1 MEEEKYES
9 AIDPGFDIEGVKDIE
24 KIYKEDDKVKDAIRK
39 YYADKY
45 EYEEKIQQI
54 KENILKNIHIKQM
67 LPKCLFCNR
76 SVGMIFST
84 EISKNGSKILSAV
97 CGDTLNPC
105 KEKIRISTG
114 KMTSFMNK
122 IREYEDMLNK
132 LKIKV
137 ILFKNDLLFGY
148 ITEANIKSKFEDLKF
163 RIDKCSLELQII
175 KELYLKNVDNY
186 ENYEELCK
194 LEQQSYGYIEEI
206 KTRIHNYKVD
216 TAPSSDKMEDIDE
229 LMDTYTRSFIP
240 LLKTLMKLKYSIN
253 EVDYYPDDE
262 EFRLIQI
269 KQQYDISENEYSELP
284 IEIMGS
290 ISILRKPVKSKKP
303 KTTTEITHTKTLKK
317 PKQTKAKTK
326 TFVKPILENDENEGE
341 GMDELREFIPTVPE
355 EEPEPTFEK
364 GEQMQMGIEGVE
376 EEKGG
381 EEEKGAEMGIEEE
394 IINPSSIMR
403 HEIKQ
408 KIIHSNIDEDELKL
422 VFDIPQIVEREHMFN
437 ERIIFRCSS
446 NSLTAPPGEGEGEE
460 IPEDDKA
467 KFKELSKIKDWRKK
481 IANFWTGAGDW
492 SAEFTLDGKRWKSV
506 EHYYQASKFKYGH
519 PEFYDK
525 FSLDYE
531 GESVEGHPEL
541 VISQKPS
548 LAKHAGTDGF
558 YEGIRIRPEGV
569 EIDDDFLIPTDRTID
584 KEEEMKY
591 RQNYEL
597 FAAQKA
603 KFTTNGKMRTLLLAT
618 KDAKLTHSYKAVDTN
633 LRIIEPFYYL
643 IYIRHLLQKA
653 NI

>member
-1 MEEEKYES
+1 MEEENDEP
-9 AIDPGFDIEGVKDIE
+9 AIDPGFDIEGIKDIE
-24 KIYKEDDKVKDAIRK
+24 KIYKEDDKVKDAISK

-45 EYEEKIQQI
+45 EYEQKIQQI
-54 KENILKNIHIKQM
+54 KENILKNVHIKQM
-67 LPKCLFCNR
+67 LPKCIFCNK

-84 EISKNGSKILSAV
+84 EISKTGNKILSAV

-105 KEKIRISTG
+105 KEKTRISAG

-132 LKIKV
+132 LKIKI

-148 ITEANIKSKFEDLKF
+148 ITETNIKSKFEDLKF
-163 RIDKCSLELQII
+163 KIDKCSLELQII
-175 KELYLKNVDNY
+175 KELYLKNVDKY
-186 ENYEELCK
+186 EDYEELCK

-216 TAPSSDKMEDIDE
+216 TAPSSDKTEDIDE
-229 LMDTYTRSFIP
+229 LMDTYTRTFIP
-240 LLKTLMKLKYSIN
+240 LLKSLMKLKYSIS
-253 EVDYYPDDE
+253 EVNYYPDDE

-284 IEIMGS
+284 IEIIGNM
-290 ISILRKPVKSKKP
+290 SILRKPVKTKKP
-303 KTTTEITHTKTLKK
+303 KTTVDTTDITHNKTLKK
-317 PKQTKAKTK
+317 QKQTKPKKK
-326 TFVKPILENDENEGE
+326 TFVKPVLESDENEGE
-341 GMDELREFIPTVPE
+341 GMDELKEFVPTVPE
-355 EEPEPTFEK
+355 EVEEPEPTFEK
-364 GEQMQMGIEGVE
+364 GEQMGLTLAPLPEVE
-376 EEKGG
+376 
-381 EEEKGAEMGIEEE
+381 EEE
-394 IINPSSIMR
+394 IINPTSIMK
-403 HEIKQ
+403 HDIKQ

-422 VFDIPQIVEREHMFN
+422 VYDIPQIVEREHMFN
-437 ERIIFRCSS
+437 EQIIFRCSS
-446 NSLTAPPGEGEGEE
+446 NSLAVPPGEGEGEE
-460 IPEDDKA
+460 IPEDEKA

-506 EHYYQASKFKYGH
+506 EHYYQAAKFKYGN
-519 PEFYDK
+519 PEFYNK

-558 YEGIRIRPEGV
+558 HEGIRIRPEGI
-569 EIDDDFLIPTDRTID
+569 EIDPDFLIPTDRTID

-603 KFTTNGKMRTLLLAT
+603 KFITNSKMRTLLLAT

>member
-1 MEEEKYES
+1 
-9 AIDPGFDIEGVKDIE
+9 
-24 KIYKEDDKVKDAIRK
+24 
-39 YYADKY
+39 
-45 EYEEKIQQI
+45 
-54 KENILKNIHIKQM
+54 
-67 LPKCLFCNR
+67 
-76 SVGMIFST
+76 
-84 EISKNGSKILSAV
+84 
-97 CGDTLNPC
+97 
-105 KEKIRISTG
+105 
-114 KMTSFMNK
+114 
-122 IREYEDMLNK
+122 
-132 LKIKV
+132 
-137 ILFKNDLLFGY
+137 
-148 ITEANIKSKFEDLKF
+148 
-163 RIDKCSLELQII
+163 
-175 KELYLKNVDNY
+175 
-186 ENYEELCK
+186 
-194 LEQQSYGYIEEI
+194 
-206 KTRIHNYKVD
+206 
-216 TAPSSDKMEDIDE
+216 
-229 LMDTYTRSFIP
+229 
-240 LLKTLMKLKYSIN
+240 
-253 EVDYYPDDE
+253 
-262 EFRLIQI
+262 
-269 KQQYDISENEYSELP
+269 
-284 IEIMGS
+284 
-290 ISILRKPVKSKKP
+290 
-303 KTTTEITHTKTLKK
+303 
-317 PKQTKAKTK
+317 
-326 TFVKPILENDENEGE
+326 
-341 GMDELREFIPTVPE
+341 
-355 EEPEPTFEK
+355 
-364 GEQMQMGIEGVE
+364 MGIEGVE